1 MNQPF
6 IHRYK
11 PTKLKDFH
19 FDKQLIELI
28 ETFIKIDNL
37 NILLTGNSGCGK
49 TSLINC
55 IIKEYYGENYN
66 PFNILTINSLKDQ
79 GISYYRTEVKIF
91 CQTQSL
97 IPNKKK
103 FIVLDDI
110 DNINEQSQQ
119 VFRNCID
126 KYSKNIHF
134 LASCCNPLKVIDSF
148 QSRIFIIKINPIQIN
163 NLENIFIN
171 IKEKEK
177 INITDEAK
185 KFILLISNYS
195 ISTLINYLEKFK
207 LINNVITYNI
217 ALDVCTNIPFDK
229 LEKYT
234 IFCKNKD
241 NLNEAIESIYSIH
254 NLGYS
259 VIDILDNYFIFLK
272 ITTILTENQK
282 FLIIKLI
289 TKYIT
294 IFYNIHEDIIE
305 LSLFTNNL
313 IEILSNQ
320 L

>member
-126 KYSKNIHF
+126 KYSNNIHF

-148 QSRIFIIKINPIQIN
+148 Q
-163 NLENIFIN
+163 
-171 IKEKEK
+171 
-177 INITDEAK
+177 
-185 KFILLISNYS
+185 
-195 ISTLINYLEKFK
+195 
-207 LINNVITYNI
+207 
-217 ALDVCTNIPFDK
+217 
-229 LEKYT
+229 
-234 IFCKNKD
+234 
-241 NLNEAIESIYSIH
+241 
-254 NLGYS
+254 
-259 VIDILDNYFIFLK
+259 
-272 ITTILTENQK
+272 
-282 FLIIKLI
+282 
-289 TKYIT
+289 
-294 IFYNIHEDIIE
+294 
-305 LSLFTNNL
+305 
-313 IEILSNQ
+313 
-320 L
+320 